1 MISRASLVA
10 GGVVGLIFG
19 ALMSHLVNIAFLRP
33 AAVSEGREMER
44 AAALK
49 KAVELIQQRG
59 KTNAEV
65 RDLDSAGLCVALG
78 GRFSDGV
85 CE

>member
-19 ALMSHLVNIAFLRP
+19 LLLFHLVNIVFLRP
-33 AAVSEGREMER
+33 AAVNEGREMER
-44 AAALK
+44 VAALK

-59 KTNAEV
+59 RTNVEV
-65 RDLDSAGLCVALG
+65 RNMSPDALCVALG
-78 GRFSDGV
+78 GTVSDGV
-85 CE
+85 CQ